1 LLIESKLPELENV
14 STTLYISLE
23 KKVRGLNPNDTDR
36 VLLADVVAD
45 YEVLEPIARKLR
57 VRSLSEF
64 QSYDP
69 HDAAEFID
77 DPEELKKVIAS
88 APPLEWFD
96 PTDGI
101 KAIRAFR
108 EYFGTNSKKIPGR
121 ARKNPEA
128 LFLELEEV
136 ESVLEQA
143 QKNRV
148 RFRLHIGD

>member
-1 LLIESKLPELENV
+1 M

-23 KKVRGLNPNDTDR
+23 KKVRGLNPNDADR
-36 VLLADVVAD
+36 IRLADVVAD
-45 YEVLEPIARKLR
+45 YEIIEPLARKLK

-69 HDAAEFID
+69 QDAAEFID
-77 DPEELKKVIAS
+77 DPEELKRIIAA

-96 PTDGI
+96 PKEGV

-108 EYFGTNSKKIPGR
+108 DYFQANPKDIPGR

-128 LFLELEEV
+128 LIAELEEV
-136 ESVLEQA
+136 ESVLERA

-148 RFRLHIGD
+148 RFRFHIGE